1 MIKPFA
7 FLFVIITK
15 GITLSINSLNK
26 RYIMKKIIVLAL
38 AVLLGAGTMSAQ
50 RGGGRQRMSVE
61 DRVAQMT
68 KELDLTADQQ
78 KKITAIYTEL
88 ESKRKEKTERPTRE
102 QMRAEFEKIDKQ
114 VTAVL
119 TKSQQKKYEEI
130 KQARQNRR
138 QK

>member
-1 MIKPFA
+1 
-7 FLFVIITK
+7 
-15 GITLSINSLNK
+15 
-26 RYIMKKIIVLAL
+26 MKKIIVLAL

-61 DRVAQMT
+61 NRFAQMT

-119 TKSQQKKYEEI
+119 TKSQQKKYEEM